1 MSQRLSTLYLSQEAN
16 RRVTTLGP
24 VANLERLGALADPT
38 AELDRDERRRCAKQA
53 LVRFEGYIQL
63 SPTGCHLWT
72 GSVTAEGY
80 GQFFLN
86 GRLHLARRVAY
97 ELWVGPIRPN
107 ERVYSSCAAKACVN
121 SCHLEA
127 CPVAMPTLPDNRFTR
142 AWIGT
147 EAGAWFLGLW
157 TADGYLSRDANMS
170 LALKDHDAVRL
181 AAVALGLNA
190 DRVGLHRRL
199 GQARIRVGVKWFL
212 PRLAAI
218 GVAPGPKT
226 GREQVPFGLEHNRH
240 FWRGVVDGDGWI
252 CPERR
257 VVGLVTASPVLRD
270 QFVRFLSTAIG
281 CTPTLTVRSEG
292 TLYQLTVTGSNA
304 AALASL
310 LYAGST
316 FALSRKRDAALLAA
330 EGERSLRLR
339 AAQVEARNQRIV
351 AAYAKGC
358 SGHEIAASED
368 VSADTVYYVLRRMG
382 VTRRPREW
390 YAAQKEHCRKGHPLD
405 ESNTRIERNGVR
417 RCRTCARDRGRVWAQ
432 GRRAEPDHG

>member
-226 GREQVPFGLEHNRH
+226 GRFPLA
-240 FWRGVVDGDGWI
+240 WSTTATSGV
-252 CPERR
+252 ES
-257 VVGLVTASPVLRD
+257 LTETAGYAQSGEWSGSSP
-270 QFVRFLSTAIG
+270 
-281 CTPTLTVRSEG
+281 PVRSCA
-292 TLYQLTVTGSNA
+292 TSSCGSSARPSA
-304 AALASL
+304 ARQPSPCAV
-310 LYAGST
+310 
-316 FALSRKRDAALLAA
+316 K
-330 EGERSLRLR
+330 ERS
-339 AAQVEARNQRIV
+339 I
-351 AAYAKGC
+351 
-358 SGHEIAASED
+358 S
-368 VSADTVYYVLRRMG
+368 
-382 VTRRPREW
+382 
-390 YAAQKEHCRKGHPLD
+390 
-405 ESNTRIERNGVR
+405 
-417 RCRTCARDRGRVWAQ
+417 
-432 GRRAEPDHG
+432 